1 MESGDIKKTGLVVV
15 LSVLINLIVFS
26 GLNLINL
33 QFTDAVESSEG
44 VMIAE
49 NIASDEVKT
58 VLLQDRSDNRF
69 KLVIQS
75 TERLVLSIIY
85 EDAYTEYD
93 LYVNGQLKGQN
104 HNQTARKEI
113 AYDVF
118 EIEKNDY
125 QENDGIGIA
134 EIELVKSA
142 PIAKPNNEV
151 AFIIGSKDE
160 VRDSLGL
167 RTMYNTVMFIFFGMI
182 LVVSAIAYYKDR
194 VSYMRILLLLSIVA
208 VIKSMIIGE
217 LPLFRDLL
225 GITSGNYFYYD
236 SVTGIVSFFLCQ
248 VLFWDLFQFK
258 VKKVTAILYLGI
270 FVTFEL
276 GYIVTQYLALL
287 VMMHFIGSLLIVIMG
302 AQAYI
307 KGNPYSLLLITTY
320 SIFSGTVL
328 YRILITVGYY
338 SRGYISEMVFS
349 PQIGNLIYLS
359 SFLFVVLMTYINKLE
374 AYRKQE
380 ITDEKIALIRGIS
393 HDLKLP
399 LSIIKL
405 NNQMIEKY
413 EITEAEKKEYAKTSL
428 EATLEL
434 EKMTDN
440 INCYLNTEILVDTDY
455 QTSVKNR
462 LIMMKRQ
469 YENYGKMHSIN
480 FVVEISG
487 EDCFLP
493 IKPLHF
499 DRMLYN
505 LVDNAFKY
513 NKARGTV
520 WVRYEADKE
529 ITLSVEDNGIGMDS
543 EFIKRIF
550 EPFFRID
557 VSKRKEGTGLG
568 LCVVK
573 VIVDSLNGKLQVES
587 EINRGTKIKIILPR
601 V

>member
-302 AQAYI
+302 AQAYMVT
-307 KGNPYSLLLITTY
+307 L
-320 SIFSGTVL
+320 TVCCL
-328 YRILITVGYY
+328 
-338 SRGYISEMVFS
+338 SRHIV
-349 PQIGNLIYLS
+349 
-359 SFLFVVLMTYINKLE
+359 
-374 AYRKQE
+374 
-380 ITDEKIALIRGIS
+380 
-393 HDLKLP
+393 
-399 LSIIKL
+399 
-405 NNQMIEKY
+405 
-413 EITEAEKKEYAKTSL
+413 
-428 EATLEL
+428 
-434 EKMTDN
+434 
-440 INCYLNTEILVDTDY
+440 
-455 QTSVKNR
+455 
-462 LIMMKRQ
+462 
-469 YENYGKMHSIN
+469 
-480 FVVEISG
+480 
-487 EDCFLP
+487 
-493 IKPLHF
+493 
-499 DRMLYN
+499 
-505 LVDNAFKY
+505 
-513 NKARGTV
+513 
-520 WVRYEADKE
+520 
-529 ITLSVEDNGIGMDS
+529 
-543 EFIKRIF
+543 
-550 EPFFRID
+550 FFRERFCI
-557 VSKRKEGTGLG
+557 EY
-568 LCVVK
+568 
-573 VIVDSLNGKLQVES
+573 
-587 EINRGTKIKIILPR
+587 
-601 V
+601 